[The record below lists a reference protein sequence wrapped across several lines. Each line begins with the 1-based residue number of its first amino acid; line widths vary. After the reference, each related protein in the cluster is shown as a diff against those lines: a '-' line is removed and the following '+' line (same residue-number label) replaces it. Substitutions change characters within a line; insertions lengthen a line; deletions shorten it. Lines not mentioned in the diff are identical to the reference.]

1 MTELIPAD
9 ADAELR
15 AVLDLLDN
23 GGRHCGCDPDLY
35 GDSDFIG
42 MVSDSHGR
50 NHQEVR
56 GAAIR
61 ALLAERDQLRDRLAA
76 VRGATEEWRTFALGY
91 RDDPNPAAQ
100 AAWRAMAHSLCCVLT
115 ALDGEPADAV
125 HPLGVVEF
133 PQDVTDEEMTRWAA
147 AWEAAQGPERP
158 LTLDLGNR
166 TATFRTKP
174 WPAEHDAVARETAEQ
189 TPPSGTIDQ

>member
-1 MTELIPAD
+1 MTELTPAE

-61 ALLAERDQLRDRLAA
+61 VVLTERDQLRARLAA
-76 VRGATEEWRTFALGY
+76 VHATTEEWHAFALEH
-91 RDDPNPAAQ
+91 RDDPEPAAQ
-100 AAWRAMAHSLCCVLT
+100 AAWRAMAHALGCVLT
-115 ALDGEPADAV
+115 ALDGEPGKKPCPDCQD
-125 HPLGVVEF
+125 
-133 PQDVTDEEMTRWAA
+133 PQENQA
-147 AWEAAQGPERP
+147 
-158 LTLDLGNR
+158 
-166 TATFRTKP
+166 
-174 WPAEHDAVARETAEQ
+174 
-189 TPPSGTIDQ
+189 